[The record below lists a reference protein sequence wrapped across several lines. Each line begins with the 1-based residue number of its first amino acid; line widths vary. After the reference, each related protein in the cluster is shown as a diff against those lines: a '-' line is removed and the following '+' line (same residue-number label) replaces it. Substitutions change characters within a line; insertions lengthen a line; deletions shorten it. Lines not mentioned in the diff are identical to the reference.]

1 MKRVVITLPHFIE
14 DEATYINQ
22 LFESGIDLLHF
33 RKPESSQADC
43 EKLLKAIPAKWYSR
57 IVIHDHFELCMKYH
71 LHGIHL
77 NRRNHQIPANF
88 TGSISRSC
96 HSLYEVREALAL
108 HYDYVFLS
116 PIYDSISKQGY
127 CHAFTSEQLT
137 EAAKEGIINERVFA
151 LGGITEANI
160 PQLEAWHF
168 GGAAMLGNVWN
179 QLVKQ

>member
-1 MKRVVITLPHFIE
+1 
-14 DEATYINQ
+14 
-22 LFESGIDLLHF
+22 
-33 RKPESSQADC
+33 
-43 EKLLKAIPAKWYSR
+43 
-57 IVIHDHFELCMKYH
+57 MKYH

-96 HSLYEVREALAL
+96 HSLDEVREALAF

-179 QLVKQ
+179 QLIKQ

>member
-1 MKRVVITLPHFIE
+1 MGSVAESV
-14 DEATYINQ
+14 ATKVR
-22 LFESGIDLLHF
+22 FF
-33 RKPESSQADC
+33 
-43 EKLLKAIPAKWYSR
+43 
-57 IVIHDHFELCMKYH
+57 FELCKEFQ

-77 NRRNHQIPANF
+77 NRRNNTVPADHH
-88 TGSISRSC
+88 GSLSCSC
-96 HSLYEVREALAL
+96 HSLEEVIERKPKM
-108 HYDYVFLS
+108 DYVFLS

-179 QLVKQ
+179 QLIKQ